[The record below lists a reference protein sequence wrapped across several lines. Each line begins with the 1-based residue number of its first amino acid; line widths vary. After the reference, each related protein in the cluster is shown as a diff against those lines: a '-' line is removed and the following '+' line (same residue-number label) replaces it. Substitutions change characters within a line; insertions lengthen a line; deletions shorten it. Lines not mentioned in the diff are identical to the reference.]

1 MEEAS
6 FKVGR
11 YSAEERRERIDRY
24 RAKRSRR
31 NFNKTIKYVC
41 RKTLAD
47 GRQRVRGRFV
57 RNDAAGDILKAS
69 LFQRCEDEDCF
80 WSLADFVYGFRTIL
94 NDFNGFQIH
103 LANARWNT
111 TIGVSEKKLNPAAA
125 GWSAIIGKTSGRWG
139 RVTTGVPDFNS
150 SPAAGTQRSLGFPN
164 PSKSR
169 VQRSDFILCNFHV
182 KSS

>member
-57 RNDAAGDILKAS
+57 RNDEVGDILKAS
-69 LFQRCEDEDCF
+69 LFQRCEDEDYF
-80 WSLADFVYGFRTIL
+80 W
-94 NDFNGFQIH
+94 
-103 LANARWNT
+103 
-111 TIGVSEKKLNPAAA
+111 
-125 GWSAIIGKTSGRWG
+125 
-139 RVTTGVPDFNS
+139 
-150 SPAAGTQRSLGFPN
+150 
-164 PSKSR
+164 
-169 VQRSDFILCNFHV
+169 
-182 KSS
+182 